1 MINSILFIFFIKKQ
15 TMVYKIIKP
24 SRMQQD
30 LLTYLFFMFL
40 FLHSAWPTLTDAYYS
55 WSPLSLKL
63 LP

>member
-1 MINSILFIFFIKKQ
+1 MINSKFGFFLIKKQ
-15 TMVYKIIKP
+15 TLVYKIIKP
-24 SRMQQD
+24 YRMQQD